1 MRTIQIASAA
11 AALILCAT
19 AAPAQLVRFGGAKL
33 TRSVQN
39 EADAAIDRA
48 CAWLIAEQAPDGS
61 WGGDVKTTAACIL
74 ALAGSGDELP
84 EADGAAV
91 ERGIAWLTA
100 TNALNIAA
108 QPALKAL
115 AEAAGAEAP
124 LPDILKASDS
134 QALSSCPDSQ
144 ALSCV
149 NAEKAFLFA
158 YAINRDHGGELPS
171 RDGAPTDWRAPLASK
186 WTTSQEIDA
195 RGRGHW
201 RSSPLE
207 TAFAI
212 LLLKEL

>member
-48 CAWLIAEQAPDGS
+48 CAWLIAVQAPDGS
-61 WGGDVKTTAACIL
+61 WSGDVKATAACIL
-74 ALAGSGDELP
+74 ALAGSGEELP
-84 EADGAAV
+84 EAERAAV

-108 QPALKAL
+108 QPTLKAL

-124 LPDILKASDS
+124 LPDILKA
-134 QALSSCPDSQ
+134 LDSQ

-149 NAEKAFLFA
+149 NAEEAFLLA

-171 RDGAPTDWRAPLASK
+171 QDGAPTDWRAPLASK

>member
-1 MRTIQIASAA
+1 MRTIQIACAA
-11 AALILCAT
+11 AALILGAT

-61 WGGDVKTTAACIL
+61 WSGDVKATAACIL
-74 ALAGSGDELP
+74 ALAGSGEELP
-84 EADGAAV
+84 EAERAAV
-91 ERGIAWLTA
+91 ERGLAWLTA

-124 LPDILKASDS
+124 LPDILKA
-134 QALSSCPDSQ
+134 PDSQ

-149 NAEKAFLFA
+149 NAEDAFLFA
-158 YAINRDHGGELPS
+158 YAINCHHGGELPS
-171 RDGAPTDWRAPLASK
+171 QDGAPTDWRAPLAGK

-212 LLLKEL
+212 LLLREL

>member
-84 EADGAAV
+84 EAESAAV

-134 QALSSCPDSQ
+134 QALS
-144 ALSCV
+144 CV
-149 NAEKAFLFA
+149 HAEEAFLFA

>member
-61 WGGDVKTTAACIL
+61 WSGDVKATAACIL
-74 ALAGSGDELP
+74 ALAGSGEELP
-84 EADGAAV
+84 EAERAAV

-100 TNALNIAA
+100 TNAPSLWRNL
-108 QPALKAL
+108 ALGALSRQRSDAL
-115 AEAAGAEAP
+115 AEGAEAP
-124 LPDILKASDS
+124 LPDILKALDS
-134 QALSSCPDSQ
+134 QAMSCE
-144 ALSCV
+144 
-149 NAEKAFLFA
+149 NAEKSFLFA
-158 YAINRDHGGELPS
+158 YAINRDHGGELS
-171 RDGAPTDWRAPLASK
+171 SQNGAPTDWRAPLASK
-186 WTTSQEIDA
+186 WTTSQEIDT

>member
-1 MRTIQIASAA
+1 MRTIQIACAA

-61 WGGDVKTTAACIL
+61 WNGDVKATTACIL
-74 ALAGSGDELP
+74 ALAGSGEELP
-84 EADGAAV
+84 EAERAAV

-134 QALSSCPDSQ
+134 QALS
-144 ALSCV
+144 CV
-149 NAEKAFLFA
+149 NAEDAFLFA

-171 RDGAPTDWRAPLASK
+171 QDGAPTDWRAPLASK

>member
-61 WGGDVKTTAACIL
+61 WSGDVKATAACIL
-74 ALAGSGDELP
+74 ALAGSGEELP
-84 EADGAAV
+84 EAERAAV

-134 QALSSCPDSQ
+134 QALS
-144 ALSCV
+144 CV

-171 RDGAPTDWRAPLASK
+171 HDGAPTDWRAPLASK

-212 LLLKEL
+212 LLLREL

>member
-1 MRTIQIASAA
+1 MRTIQIACAA

-61 WGGDVKTTAACIL
+61 WGGDVKATAACIL
-74 ALAGSGDELP
+74 ALAGSGEELP
-84 EADGAAV
+84 EAERAAV

-115 AEAAGAEAP
+115 AEAAGAGAKAP
-124 LPDILKASDS
+124 RPDIKE
-134 QALSSCPDSQ
+134 ALA
-144 ALSCV
+144 ALEADD
-149 NAEKAFLFA
+149 AEDAFLFA

-212 LLLKEL
+212 LLLREL

>member
-61 WGGDVKTTAACIL
+61 WSGDVKATAACIL
-74 ALAGSGDELP
+74 ALAGSGEELP
-84 EADGAAV
+84 EAERAAV

-134 QALSSCPDSQ
+134 QALS
-144 ALSCV
+144 CV

-158 YAINRDHGGELPS
+158 YALNRDHGGELPEY
-171 RDGAPTDWRAPLASK
+171 A
-186 WTTSQEIDA
+186 EY
-195 RGRGHW
+195 
-201 RSSPLE
+201 
-207 TAFAI
+207 
-212 LLLKEL
+212 LLLLGELELSELVVHIDY